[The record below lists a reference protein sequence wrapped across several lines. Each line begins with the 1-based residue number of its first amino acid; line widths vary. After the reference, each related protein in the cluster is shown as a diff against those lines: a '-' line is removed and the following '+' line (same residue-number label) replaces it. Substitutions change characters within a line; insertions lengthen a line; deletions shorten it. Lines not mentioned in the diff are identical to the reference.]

1 MISNR
6 TKVAIKI
13 FITLALLGFLAYQM
27 DLNVLVEI
35 LWSANPGFILLGA
48 LIQFTS
54 MFIGVVRWQTIL
66 EKFGINSKLVPLIK
80 ITFIGYFFNLFLPSG
95 IGGDFFRSY
104 YLAKRED
111 RGMST
116 TVTTTILERSAGLC
130 ALLIIGTSFAALQDI
145 SVEGVRLF
153 YVFLIMILLYL
164 LGILALFHSWMHR
177 RISSFLIKRN
187 LEHSEDKMELVY
199 QGLNALRC
207 NKGSILKALVLS
219 LVIQFLSVLIVWVAA
234 QAIHIEASFGVF
246 LIFVPLINLSI
257 MVPLTINGIGL
268 RESLFYLLFSQIGLP
283 VEMAVGLSLVTFALY
298 ILTASP
304 GLVIYSLYKKEEHLD
319 EMVVE
324 PLTPDQQTTDQPTK
338 DR

>member
-1 MISNR
+1 MISYR

-13 FITLALLGFLAYQM
+13 LITLALLGFLAYQM
-27 DLNVLVEI
+27 DLNVLVKI
-35 LWSANPGFILLGA
+35 LLSANPVFILLGA
-48 LIQFTS
+48 FIQFTS
-54 MFIGVVRWQTIL
+54 MFLGVVRWQTIL
-66 EKFGINSKLVPLIK
+66 RNFGINSRLVPLIK

-104 YLAKRED
+104 YLAKQED

-145 SVEGVRLF
+145 RVEGVRLF
-153 YVFLIMILLYL
+153 YVFLIMITLYL
-164 LGILALFHSWMHR
+164 LGILVLFHSWMHR

-187 LEHSEDKMELVY
+187 LEHLEARMELVY
-199 QGLNALRC
+199 QGLNELRR

-219 LVIQFLSVLIVWVAA
+219 LGIQFLSVFIVWVAA
-234 QAIHIEASFGVF
+234 QAIQIEASFGVF

-319 EMVVE
+319 EMMVE
-324 PLTPDQQTTDQPTK
+324 PLTPDP
-338 DR
+338 